1 MRGRRGG
8 GRLRR
13 KLESFRAGL
22 GAMARR
28 AGRQR
33 RAAGGGSA
41 ALPSLPSFEDEAD
54 EAPEEVSFD
63 VARAAAETERK
74 IAGEAARRHREL
86 LKEKRRRREELFKEQ
101 KRKKLLPEAVL
112 QELAAAPPGRQ
123 SEVTHAADQDE
134 HPEDGPARQS
144 EGHVPGQLKKD
155 KPKGTRSKGNYMAVH
170 LKDQSLTGLHQQTA
184 KDFLYTH
191 LYGAGTNR
199 THANEFFSLEN
210 KKNPVKKAAVQFVDK
225 SWGLE
230 EKQKAMKFKKCWL
243 AAKMKSLV

>member
-1 MRGRRGG
+1 
-8 GRLRR
+8 
-13 KLESFRAGL
+13 
-22 GAMARR
+22 MAKNPCRNR
-28 AGRQR
+28 TSYQC
-33 RAAGGGSA
+33 
-41 ALPSLPSFEDEAD
+41 
-54 EAPEEVSFD
+54 V
-63 VARAAAETERK
+63 T
-74 IAGEAARRHREL
+74 
-86 LKEKRRRREELFKEQ
+86 
-101 KRKKLLPEAVL
+101 KKLLPEAVL

-199 THANEFFSLEN
+199 THGKLFSLCGAVSLCLLDLSALNSVNNIHISISANEFFSLEN